1 MKIAANNLK
10 RQYDLHADEYEAKA
24 LEVLRSGWY
33 ILGPEVK
40 AFEQEFASYI
50 GTKYCVGLANGL
62 DALIL
67 AFRILNIGE
76 GDEVIVCG
84 NAYIA
89 CVMGV
94 SINGALPVLVEPDEY
109 ANLDADR
116 IEEKITDKTKAIL
129 AVHLYGQS
137 CDMTKICALEDRK
150 AFATAIS
157 IILPLC
163 MVSLFVYQ
171 RQGDLDLS
179 GALPYLAGGLL
190 GGTLGGKLYQ
200 KIQVIWL
207 HRLLGLLIL
216 YGGGRMLLG

>member
-1 MKIAANNLK
+1 MKAT
-10 RQYDLHADEYEAKA
+10 
-24 LEVLRSGWY
+24 LRSAMAGAAAGA
-33 ILGPEVK
+33 I
-40 AFEQEFASYI
+40 
-50 GTKYCVGLANGL
+50 NGL
-62 DALIL
+62 FGAGGGMVLIPL
-67 AFRILNIGE
+67 L
-76 GDEVIVCG
+76 
-84 NAYIA
+84 
-89 CVMGV
+89 
-94 SINGALPVLVEPDEY
+94 
-109 ANLDADR
+109 
-116 IEEKITDKTKAIL
+116 TKL
-129 AVHLYGQS
+129 
-137 CDMTKICALEDRK
+137 CALEDRK